1 MMSVTAE
8 ERPQTVQEV
17 LDVWAGKRRRPNSVT
32 PLAREPGKTP
42 YKILIAGSSAD
53 CISTALQTI
62 RDSNHVSGTKGRN
75 TGPGDVPQV
84 NIEESANLDISSH
97 ERMLIHSVPGREQ
110 LNSVQTRLQE
120 DAIGLVLLIDNAR
133 ENALDDLD
141 FFLDRFDDFIKST
154 GVVIGITRSELS
166 KGPNIHD
173 CHRHLAKSRETGKI
187 APPIMEVTP
196 GNHREL
202 RKLLLSLLFHL
213 NPTL

>member
-1 MMSVTAE
+1 
-8 ERPQTVQEV
+8 
-17 LDVWAGKRRRPNSVT
+17 
-32 PLAREPGKTP
+32 
-42 YKILIAGSSAD
+42 
-53 CISTALQTI
+53 
-62 RDSNHVSGTKGRN
+62 
-75 TGPGDVPQV
+75 
-84 NIEESANLDISSH
+84 
-97 ERMLIHSVPGREQ
+97 MLIHSVPGREQ
-110 LNSVQTRLQE
+110 LNSVQTSLQE

-166 KGPNIHD
+166 KGPNIQD
-173 CHRHLAKSRETGKI
+173 CHRHLAKSRETGKT
-187 APPIMEVTP
+187 APPIMEVAP